1 MEPAP
6 FWSESGRSPHSRLV
20 PAALVHIDSP
30 GCGPQPRPLILISP
44 APCMALVGTLVR
56 SQQVGCVQC
65 GTSFDFFMSGGQ
77 TCVTFC
83 SKVLAPSSG
92 GQSAVAVACILEG
105 LFDQYPTTGSGIFIE
120 LPMASGDSY
129 KCWPHPR
136 LREEL
141 LYRELYFSF
150 VAGFPSL
157 V

>member
-1 MEPAP
+1 M
-6 FWSESGRSPHSRLV
+6 
-20 PAALVHIDSP
+20 
-30 GCGPQPRPLILISP
+30 
-44 APCMALVGTLVR
+44 R

-65 GTSFDFFMSGGQ
+65 GASFDFFMSGGQ

-105 LFDQYPTTGSGIFIE
+105 LFDQQLKGEYPTTGSGIFIE